1 MGTIPMTWQDC
12 LEPGSKVP
20 TDALN
25 RPRLKCPTLMASER
39 SHSDRSRST
48 WVHSQDGTLRP
59 LTISERE
66 RLVGMQVGDTA
77 ALNVSETSRQRMCG
91 NAFPMGWIAH
101 MLHRWLN
108 NTWTLRVLAGRSPAG
123 TVCGSIAS
131 ITSQQSTQS
140 LRTGLTGRLP
150 PILDR
155 IRVAAETDPEYKKL
169 LRAPPEGTTV
179 RDGLLF
185 DESANAQPALVVP
198 ADNALRQELLH
209 MVQDHRHFGSA

>member
-1 MGTIPMTWQDC
+1 MGAIPMTWQDC

-20 TDALN
+20 SDALN

-48 WVHSQDGTLRP
+48 CVHDQDGTLRP

-66 RLVGMQVGDTA
+66 RIVGMQVGDTA

-108 NTWTLRVLAGRSPAG
+108 NTRTLRLLAGRSPAG

-131 ITSQQSTQS
+131 ITDQQSAQS
-140 LRTGLTGRLP
+140 LRTGLTGHLP

-155 IRVAAETDPEYKKL
+155 IRVAAKADPDYQKL
-169 LRAPPEGTTV
+169 LDAPPEGTTV

-185 DESANAQPALVVP
+185 DQSTNAQP
-198 ADNALRQELLH
+198 
-209 MVQDHRHFGSA
+209 